1 MKNKIVQNKIEKLVS
16 DKKSGWLQK
25 AEWRRANQV
34 WLDISAKIAV
44 KVLRTIRAKNITQ
57 LQLAELMSVS
67 PQQVNKIVKG
77 QENLTLETISKLET
91 ALNIALVEV
100 PTYSYK
106 TELISSPILITS
118 SAFKLKES
126 LKLSGKINYTED
138 WFGKSELSAVHN
150 EDTYS
155 TGTYGR

>member
-34 WLDISAKIAV
+34 WLDKSAQIAL

-106 TELISSPILITS
+106 TELISSPNLIAS

-126 LKLSGKINYTED
+126 LKLSGKISYTED

-150 EDTYS
+150 EETYS